1 MPRRSVLGAMVRS
14 VLPLLIG
21 LAALVV
27 VIAYLAGFF
36 NEKIPGGQSPV
47 RAAERNMPADYALY
61 EVQVRVKP
69 MVEEAIGTLKAASRT
84 EISSRVLA
92 PINRITVRAGDTV
105 EKGQVLVE
113 LDKQALQA
121 QVQQSKSALA
131 AAQAALT
138 QAKDEYDRAVK
149 LRQVNR
155 GALAEQEFQQITA
168 RLREAEA
175 NYSRAEQAVREA
187 EVLLSY
193 ATIRAPKS
201 GTIVDRWAEEGDMAR
216 PGVPLLSLYDR
227 KSLRLEV
234 PVMENLAS
242 RLHVGDRVTV
252 HIDALGRDFQGIV
265 DEKVPQAETATRT
278 FLIKVKL
285 PPADD
290 LYEGSFGR
298 LRIEVETRPHLCLH
312 SGAIQRIGQ
321 LEFVRVVDRKTG
333 RVERRFVKTGR
344 RGYGSYVEVLSGLQ
358 PGELVIVPKEAL
370 KETPGTEAPSPE
382 PASGKPADAPSAG
395 R

>member
-1 MPRRSVLGAMVRS
+1 MTARSLLRAVFGS
-14 VLPLLIG
+14 VMPLLLG
-21 LAALVV
+21 LVV
-27 VIAYLAGFF
+27 LVLVIAYLAGFF
-36 NEKIPGGQSPV
+36 NEKIPGGWSPAV
-47 RAAERNMPADYALY
+47 AGESNLPADYAIY

-69 MVEEAIGTLKAASRT
+69 TIEEAIGTLKAATRT
-84 EISSRVLA
+84 EVSSRVLA

-105 EKGQVLVE
+105 EEGQVLVE
-113 LDKQALQA
+113 LDRQALQA
-121 QVQQSKSALA
+121 QVQQAESALA
-131 AAQAALT
+131 AAQAAAA
-138 QAKDEYDRAVK
+138 QAKDEYDRAVR
-149 LRQVNR
+149 LRQASP

-168 RLREAEA
+168 RLRAAEA

-193 ATIRAPKS
+193 STIRAPKS

-216 PGVPLLSLYDR
+216 PGEPLLSLYDR

-242 RLHVGDRVTV
+242 KLRVGDAVTV
-252 HIDALGRDFQGIV
+252 HIDSLGRDFQGTV

-290 LYEGSFGR
+290 LYEGTFGR

-312 SGAIQRIGQ
+312 SGAVQRIGQ
-321 LEFVRVVDRKTG
+321 LEFVRVVDPKT
-333 RVERRFVKTGR
+333 RHVERRFVKTGR
-344 RGYGSYVEVLSGLQ
+344 RGYGPYMEVLSGLR
-358 PGELVIVPKEAL
+358 PGEQVVVPRQALEAAGQAGPL
-370 KETPGTEAPSPE
+370 PKAIEAPSSH
-382 PASGKPADAPSAG
+382 PAASSEQ
-395 R
+395 